1 MNQWGVIYQYCE
13 TPTCAKSGTKEPC
26 ELHGFYR
33 VEPPHPKTVQQKLN
47 ARYTFDVRT
56 FLGLMLLALGM
67 GGIVGPLI
75 PQIRMEARYAYSQ
88 LPSVLGA
95 LDQRQL
101 EVDST
106 AKPLPKAVPVVFE
119 PLKAP
124 DGSVIEPV
132 STSFGI
138 VIPKIGVNSMVI
150 PGVDPSSPEG
160 YTDALS
166 AGVAHANTSF
176 FPDQDGTVYLFSHS
190 TNYDWFVKDLNAVFY
205 LVKNLEKDDVVVILY
220 NKKRYTYKIT
230 AKKVVS
236 PSSISYLI
244 PYAGKKNLILQTCW
258 PPGSTTERLLI
269 FADLIEEDGKQ
280 I

>member
-13 TPTCAKSGTKEPC
+13 TPSCAKAGTREPC
-26 ELHGFYR
+26 EIHGFYR

-47 ARYTFDVRT
+47 AQYTFDIRT
-56 FLGLMLLALGM
+56 FLGLMLLAVGLG
-67 GGIVGPLI
+67 GAVGPFI
-75 PQIRMEARYAYSQ
+75 PQIRMEAQYAYTN
-88 LPSVLGA
+88 VLGA
-95 LDQRQL
+95 SLNQ
-101 EVDST
+101 EVRIMNQE
-106 AKPLPKAVPVVFE
+106 KPLPKSVPVVFE

-124 DGSVIEPV
+124 DGSVITPV
-132 STSFGI
+132 SESFGI

-150 PGVDPSSPEG
+150 PGVDPASPAG
-160 YTDALS
+160 YSDALK

-205 LVKNLEKDDVVVILY
+205 MVKNLEKDDVVVLLY

-230 AKKVVS
+230 SKKVVS
-236 PSSISYLI
+236 PNSISYLI

-269 FADLIEEDGKQ
+269 FADLIEENNTQ